1 MRPNSPEL
9 PRATDWRTLWRV
21 NTASLGNQPRRVK
34 AAFIGPFAVVLT
46 FILGAFAATAYFVEA
61 QVSDRDLAER
71 SAAVA
76 KLFEQKLGKDTNLMQ
91 AVLRSMMDNRAV
103 ETAFASRDR
112 AALTQEAGP
121 LFQALRTDHRITHLY
136 FTGPDLV
143 NVLRLHSPAEFG
155 DTINRATM
163 LQARDREQA
172 VHGLELGPLGTL
184 TLRLVMP
191 WRRGDEI
198 LGYLEI
204 GEEIEHLV
212 GEIRD
217 SLSVD
222 LLVLVDKRYIQPRQ
236 WQRGLELLKRQGSW
250 DRFTSRVAVAQT
262 TAQLPSALRD
272 GVLESLRGGKT
283 MVLDDHGRAL
293 HIAIQPLTDA
303 GGQRIGDLVVLRDIT
318 ALQTTF
324 RWSIM
329 TVTLLCL
336 FAGIGVLGMF
346 YFALDQVERDYRRQH
361 DLEHQLLRLNTEHQ
375 RILQMEK
382 LSALG
387 TMVGEVAHQLNN
399 PLVGVVNLA
408 QLAAREADDPARA
421 RELLGEIRRAG
432 EDCHAFIE
440 RMLEFSKASSF
451 ESVPTSMVPL
461 IEETVLLFRQTENR
475 HIPVETRLPEQAVL
489 TVDPILIRHALFNLL
504 LNAGQA
510 TPGEEAIV
518 IALEPAPNPDSG
530 APGWTLSVTDHGRG
544 IAPEI
549 MGRIFQPFFTTRSD
563 GTGLGLPVVQHVALL
578 HNGQAS
584 AANLA
589 GGGARFAI
597 WLPQT

>member
-1 MRPNSPEL
+1 MEL
-9 PRATDWRTLWRV
+9 PAATDWRTLWRV
-21 NTASLGNQPRRVK
+21 NTPSLRSHPRRVK

-46 FILGAFAATAYFVEA
+46 FILGAFALTAYFVEA
-61 QVSDRDLAER
+61 RVSDRDLAER

-76 KLFEQKLGKDTNLMQ
+76 RLFEQKLDKDTNLMQ
-91 AVLRSMMDNRAV
+91 AVLRSMMDNHAI
-103 ETAFASRDR
+103 ETAFARRNR
-112 AALTQEAGP
+112 AALTREAGA
-121 LFQALRTDHRITHLY
+121 LFQTLRTDHRITHLY

-155 DTINRATM
+155 DTINRTTM
-163 LQARDREQA
+163 LKARDREEA

-184 TLRLVMP
+184 TLRLVTP
-191 WRRGDEI
+191 WKRGDEI
-198 LGYLEI
+198 LGYMEI

-222 LLVLVDKRYIQPRQ
+222 LLVLVDKRYILPAQ
-236 WQRGLELLKRQGSW
+236 WQRGLELLKRQGNW
-250 DRFTSRVAVAQT
+250 ERFGSHVAVAQT

-272 GVLESLRGGKT
+272 GVLASLRQGKT
-283 MVLDDHGRAL
+283 MVLDDRKRAL
-293 HIAIQPLTDA
+293 HVAVQPLTDA
-303 GGQRIGDLVVLRDIT
+303 GGRRIGDLVVLRDIT

-324 RWSIM
+324 RWSIA
-329 TVTLLCL
+329 TVSLLCL
-336 FAGIGVLGMF
+336 FAGAGVLGMF
-346 YFALDQVERDYRRQH
+346 YFALDRVERDYQRQY
-361 DLEHQLLRLNTEHQ
+361 DLEHQLLRIGTEHQ

-408 QLAAREADDPARA
+408 ELASREADDPARA
-421 RELLGEIRRAG
+421 RELLAEIRRAG
-432 EDCHAFIE
+432 EDCHAFID
-440 RMLEFSKASSF
+440 RMLQFSKASSF
-451 ESVPTSMVPL
+451 ESVATSMAPL

-475 HIPVETRLPEQAVL
+475 HLPVDTRLPEQAVVL
-489 TVDPILIRHALFNLL
+489 VVDPILMRHALFNLL
-504 LNAGQA
+504 LNAAQA
-510 TPGEEAIV
+510 TSEEGGIV

-549 MGRIFQPFFTTRSD
+549 MDRIFQPFFTTRGN
-563 GTGLGLPVVQHVALL
+563 GTGLGLSVVQHVALL
-578 HNGQAS
+578 HNGQVS

>member
-1 MRPNSPEL
+1 MEL
-9 PRATDWRTLWRV
+9 PAAADWRTLWRV

-46 FILGAFAATAYFVEA
+46 FILGAFALTAYFVEA
-61 QVSDRDLAER
+61 RISDRDLAER

-76 KLFEQKLGKDTNLMQ
+76 RLFEQKLDKDTNLMQ
-91 AVLRSMMDNRAV
+91 AVLRSMMDNHAI
-103 ETAFASRDR
+103 ETAFARR
-112 AALTQEAGP
+112 NRGELTRETDT
-121 LFQALRTDHRITHLY
+121 LFQTLRADHRITHLY

-155 DTINRATM
+155 DTINRTTM

-212 GEIRD
+212 EEIRD

-222 LLVLVDKRYIQPRQ
+222 LLVLVDKRYILPQQ
-236 WQRGLELLKRQGSW
+236 WQRGLELLKRQGNW
-250 DRFTSRVAVAQT
+250 DRFGSHVAVAQT

-272 GVLESLRGGKT
+272 GALASLRQGKT
-283 MVLDDHGRAL
+283 MVLDDHQRAL
-293 HIAIQPLTDA
+293 HVAMQPLTDA
-303 GGQRIGDLVVLRDIT
+303 GGRRIGDLVVLRDIT

-324 RWSIM
+324 RWSIA
-329 TVTLLCL
+329 TVSLLCL
-336 FAGIGVLGMF
+336 LAGIGVLGMF
-346 YFALDQVERDYRRQH
+346 YFALDQVERDYRRQY
-361 DLEHQLLRLNTEHQ
+361 DLEHQLLRLSTEHQ

-408 QLAAREADDPARA
+408 QLASREADDPARA
-421 RELLGEIRRAG
+421 RELLAEIRRAG
-432 EDCHAFIE
+432 EDCHAFIN
-440 RMLEFSKASSF
+440 RMLQFSKASSF
-451 ESVPTSMVPL
+451 ESVPTAMAPL

-475 HIPVETRLPEQAVL
+475 HIPVETCLPEQAVTL
-489 TVDPILIRHALFNLL
+489 AVDHVLIRHALFNLL
-504 LNAGQA
+504 LNAAQA
-510 TPGEEAIV
+510 MPGDGAIV

-530 APGWTLSVTDHGRG
+530 APGWALSVTDHGRG

-578 HNGQAS
+578 HNGQVTAT
-584 AANLA
+584 NLP

-597 WLPQT
+597 WLPQA